1 MADQVDQKTNGVSTL
16 SDTFLETTRKLV
28 ERSIDEDTIEEDRE
42 AFFEALFL
50 LQSGDVDGAIDGFR
64 SAARKAGAP
73 FDALSIVALAEC
85 QRIRGR
91 EAAAIREWKK
101 IASDDDAPHAARY
114 VAWLSLASLAERR
127 QDQRLLQKAND
138 ALEEF
143 PEH

>member
-1 MADQVDQKTNGVSTL
+1 MADHVDQKADSVSTP

-28 ERSIDEDTIEEDRE
+28 ERSLDEETVEQDRE

-50 LQSGDVDGAIDGFR
+50 LQSGDVDGAIDSFR
-64 SAARKAGAP
+64 SATRKAAAP
-73 FDALSIVALAEC
+73 FDALSMVALAEC

-101 IASDDDAPHAARY
+101 IAGDADAPHAARY
-114 VAWLSLASLAERR
+114 VAWLSLASLAEKR
-127 QDQRLLQKAND
+127 QDQRLIQKASD
-138 ALEEF
+138 ALEAF